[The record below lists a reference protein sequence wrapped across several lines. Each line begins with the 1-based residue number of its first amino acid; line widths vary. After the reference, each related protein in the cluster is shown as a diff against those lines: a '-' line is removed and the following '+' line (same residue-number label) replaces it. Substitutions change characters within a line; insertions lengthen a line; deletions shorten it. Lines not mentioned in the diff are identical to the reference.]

1 MSLVRLIFIALVL
14 PATLAACQSTES
26 VSNAYGGSVFDQPL
40 NVPARGKAI
49 SPENAEP
56 QAVAET
62 VPATSLEEQLSLNTE
77 VAATPAIPADQV
89 KLAAIDAPEPVIEV
103 PVLAMAPRRKL
114 TPQERLEIGRRTYA
128 PIIAKHA
135 KANGVPVEL
144 AMAVVEVESNYK
156 PKARGRAGEIGLM
169 QLLPRTARYIGYEG
183 KMKHLYHPD
192 TNIEY
197 GMKYLGKAYRLGGGS
212 TCGTILKYNAGHAAK
227 NMHRISRHYCR
238 RVQRI
243 MQQTKDV

>member
-1 MSLVRLIFIALVL
+1 MQFARLIFVAVILPVVL
-14 PATLAACQSTES
+14 ASCQNSQTA
-26 VSNAYGGSVFDQPL
+26 SNSYGGDVFDQPL
-40 NVPARGKAI
+40 NLPTSVKDV
-49 SPENAEP
+49 SPEAAKP

-62 VPATSLEEQLSLNTE
+62 VPVKTLEEQLSLNEE
-77 VAATPAIPADQV
+77 VAATPAIEPHKAVIVAIAAVEPALV
-89 KLAAIDAPEPVIEV
+89 EELPIVALAPK
-103 PVLAMAPRRKL
+103 KL
-114 TPQERLEIGRRTYA
+114 TPQQRLELGRQTYA

-135 KANGVPVEL
+135 KANGVPVAL
-144 AMAVVEVESNYK
+144 AMAVVEVESNYR

-192 TNIEY
+192 TNIQY
-197 GMKYLGKAYRLGGGS
+197 GMKYLGKAYRLGGGT

-227 NMHRISRHYCR
+227 RMNKISRHYCR

-243 MQQTKDV
+243 LRQT

>member
-1 MSLVRLIFIALVL
+1 MQVVRLILVALVL
-14 PATLAACQSTES
+14 PVTLVACQNTQS
-26 VSNAYGGSVFDQPL
+26 VSNAYGGNVFDQPL
-40 NVPARGKAI
+40 NVPSRVKAV
-49 SPENAEP
+49 SPENAQP

-62 VPATSLEEQLSLNTE
+62 VPAKSLEEQLSLNTQ
-77 VAATPAIPADQV
+77 VASTPAIPAEQV
-89 KLAAIDAPEPVIEV
+89 QLVAIDAPEPVVEV
-103 PVLAMAPRRKL
+103 PVLALAPRKRL
-114 TPQERLEIGRRTYA
+114 TPQQRLAIGRRTYA

-135 KANGVPVEL
+135 KANGVPIEL

-197 GMKYLGKAYRLGGGS
+197 GMKYLGKAYRLGGGT

-227 NMHRISRHYCR
+227 KMNRISRHYCR

>member
-1 MSLVRLIFIALVL
+1 MHLVRLLLVALVL
-14 PATLAACQSTES
+14 PATLVACQNTTS
-26 VSNAYGGSVFDQPL
+26 VSNAYGGNVFDQPL
-40 NVPARGKAI
+40 NVPTRVKAI

-56 QAVAET
+56 KAVAEV
-62 VPATSLEEQLSLNTE
+62 VPAKTLEEQLSLNTE
-77 VAATPAIPADQV
+77 VAATPATPADQI
-89 KLAAIDAPEPVIEV
+89 KLVAIDAPKPVVEV
-103 PVLAMAPRRKL
+103 PVLAMAPRKRL
-114 TPQERLEIGRRTYA
+114 TPQQRLAIGRRTYA

-197 GMKYLGKAYRLGGGS
+197 GMKYLGKAYRLGGGT

-227 NMHRISRHYCR
+227 KMNRISRHYCR